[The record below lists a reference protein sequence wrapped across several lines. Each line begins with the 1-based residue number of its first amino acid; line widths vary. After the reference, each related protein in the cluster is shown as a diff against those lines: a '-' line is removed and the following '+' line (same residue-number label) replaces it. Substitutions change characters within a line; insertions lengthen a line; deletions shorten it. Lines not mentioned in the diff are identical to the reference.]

1 MFSGGSYQDVA
12 RWLRLFLSSHAK
24 RESPRVEVNVEVD
37 DQREATYVVSVR
49 YGDRVSE
56 PVELDAKTVAEQR
69 GSLAWC
75 AALAARVRGWA
86 REVLTTAPPSREQP
100 SDPSTSR
107 SGPGR
112 PSATG

>member
-1 MFSGGSYQDVA
+1 MFSGGSYPEVA
-12 RWLRLFLSSHAK
+12 RWLRLFLNSHAK
-24 RESPRVEVNVEVD
+24 RESPRVEASVD
-37 DQREATYVVSVR
+37 DEREAVYVVFVR
-49 YGDRVSE
+49 DGDRASE

-75 AALAARVRGWA
+75 VALAAQVRRWA
-86 REVLTTAPPSREQP
+86 REVLTTAPPSRERP

-112 PSATG
+112 PGATG